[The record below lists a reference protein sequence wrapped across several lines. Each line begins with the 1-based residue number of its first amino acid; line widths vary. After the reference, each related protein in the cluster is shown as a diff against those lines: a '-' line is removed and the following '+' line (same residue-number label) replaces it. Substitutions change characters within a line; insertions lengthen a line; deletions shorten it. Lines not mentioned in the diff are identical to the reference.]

1 MFAGFETSV
10 VDVGET
16 TIFIR
21 RGGSGRPLL
30 LLHGFPE
37 THVMWHRVAPVLAE
51 KFTVICADLRGYGA
65 SGKPSVTAD
74 HAAYAKAA
82 MALDM
87 VRLMTELGYPRFSV
101 AGHDRGAR
109 VAYRLAL
116 DHVAHV
122 ERLAVLDVI
131 PTSEVF
137 QRSNFR
143 HAMDFWPWPMLAQP
157 APLPE
162 RMLAG
167 AAEAVV
173 DNALAEWGSDPASFP
188 PEVRQAYIEALRD
201 PECAHAICEEYRA
214 AATIDARKDDEDRRA
229 GRLIQCPTLALW
241 SEGGALDGWYPDAG
255 GPLNIW
261 RDWATEVTGRA
272 MPGGHFFPE
281 QNPRETADALGA
293 FFSAR

>member
-16 TIFIR
+16 SIFVR

-37 THVMWHRVAPVLAE
+37 THLMWHRVAPLLAE
-51 KFTVICADLRGYGA
+51 TFTVICADLRGYGA
-65 SGKPSVTAD
+65 SGKPPVAAD
-74 HAAYAKAA
+74 HTAYSKAA

-137 QRSNFR
+137 QRSDFR
-143 HAMDFWPWPMLAQP
+143 HAMDFWPWPLLAQP
-157 APLPE
+157 FPLPE
-162 RMLAG
+162 RMIAG
-167 AAEAVV
+167 AETAIV
-173 DNALAEWGSDPASFP
+173 DNALADWGSDPASFP
-188 PEVRQAYIEALRD
+188 PEVRLAYVEALRD

-214 AATIDARKDDEDRRA
+214 AATIDVEKDDEDRRA

-241 SEGGALDGWYPDAG
+241 SEGGALDGWYTGAG

-261 RDWATEVTGRA
+261 RDWAAEVTGHA
-272 MPGGHFFPE
+272 VPGGHFFPE
-281 QNPRETADALGA
+281 QNPRETADELRT
-293 FFSAR
+293 FFRAH